1 MSSTLL
7 DENHQHEDHILID
20 SGVDQDEEQEAIP
33 TKKKKRAAPNRKLR
47 PEDER
52 TLKILTEKF
61 RAEKTGMVCQVEKC
75 TSKPMQCSKTS
86 NLKRH
91 LSTRHPNE
99 YKKLFPHEI
108 DSKKQ
113 AELESFNAIQDAI
126 ELVTVNGY
134 PFSMLSSSGMR
145 GFVNSRLQA
154 IRPEGNAIP
163 IDRYSIMKHVAE
175 ESDLIR
181 KYIAADLKGEKFS
194 IMFDVCTISTLSML
208 GVNATRMKGE
218 DVVCYSLGTIK
229 IEERHTSVNLAAMLF
244 DILAGFDLSIDQ
256 VFSITSDTAKNA
268 TATSEI
274 LNLVASNGN
283 VEDSIFDD
291 DDGLEFESEFG
302 LDIENELELQKVIQN
317 MNAHTQLVK
326 EMSEGLKGKNKSIV
340 LINQINCCTHVF
352 QLAVNNAL
360 EESDSKD
367 TIEKEHDMCV
377 LMRTQIVMI
386 AIRKLGSKVILPP
399 LDNATRWNSK
409 FTMVIIL
416 IFLEFRIYI

>member
-7 DENHQHEDHILID
+7 DENQKNEDLILID
-20 SGVDQDEEQEAIP
+20 SGVDQDQEQEAVA
-33 TKKKKRAAPNRKLR
+33 TKKKKRAARNRKFR

-52 TLKILTEKF
+52 TLKIITEKF

-91 LSTRHPNE
+91 LSMRHPHE
-99 YKKLFPHEI
+99 YKKLFPHEV

-145 GFVNSRLQA
+145 GFINSRLQA

-181 KYIAADLKGEKFS
+181 KFIAADLKGKKFS

-244 DILAGFDLSIDQ
+244 EILAGFDLSIGQ

-317 MNAHTQLVK
+317 INAHTQLVE
-326 EMSEGLKGKNKSIV
+326 EMSKGLKVKNRSIV

-360 EESDSKD
+360 EESDSKN
-367 TIEKEHDMCV
+367 TVEKVHDMCV

-416 IFLEFRIYI
+416 IFLEFIIYY